1 MIRNFP
7 CSCCCPN
14 KLIWPTSWLVC
25 RWKTY
30 LLDVYPNVLRHDQE
44 FSLQLAWCVSKCKSM
59 LHLFYTV
66 LGTDEVFS
74 SSGLLFSFYYSCLI
88 SVQYYCYRSYIW
100 LLLVEMHLAKVSIT
114 WHITGLIFLSFTKDW
129 KLMMNPIRRLTRK
142 GKFWKYGMQ
151 IAFNSIKSR
160 LLHKLWDI
168 LEDRKGLITRRDAL
182 TS

>member
-7 CSCCCPN
+7 CFCCCPN

-25 RWKTY
+25 RWKTFG
-30 LLDVYPNVLRHDQE
+30 E
-44 FSLQLAWCVSKCKSM
+44 LAWCVSKCKSM

-168 LEDRKGLITRRDAL
+168 LEDRKGFITRRDAL
-182 TS
+182 ASKAQTKTMTN